1 LPVSVTADLYADVVP
16 KLSDFLIIQQTVGK
30 AGDLNP
36 DQDYY
41 ERDGQDYSE
50 SYYF

>member
-1 LPVSVTADLYADVVP
+1 MSVTADLYADVVP
-16 KLSDFLIIQQTVGK
+16 KLSDFLIIQQTAGK